1 LEVYWTQI
9 TNFFCSS
16 SDSNE
21 SEINREGTREDS
33 DEHGAMNVNARS
45 EPNNHGD
52 NNRNDNQAEHN
63 ASSNGQRAET
73 PNERDNDNR
82 NEMNIFDRFMDT
94 ILGAN
99 RNRVSPPMTIPI
111 ISGAGDNGSTVASA
125 TTDTS
130 NTGDEVDSR
139 TDSSNTNALSTSA
152 DSSGGAIIITV
163 NYVFSDENNPQNP
176 NRSGSLVMTLPNNS
190 SNRDPRIIQE
200 FIRLATQMA
209 YSTIVNLNKEKGIT
223 IDKFNSFDI
232 KTLEELKDTR
242 ECSICFE
249 EYIAFSNN
257 NDKKRSI
264 VEGSKSHEDTL
275 VKKRK
280 LNNNDSDST
289 TNTSSAS
296 SASSTS
302 YTLPTSANSTEASS
316 ASDQNESRPKYLSE
330 FTGTFE
336 HLPVQMPCGHI
347 FGKSCLFEWLK
358 NHSSCP
364 LCRDSVSE
372 SNTNEASS
380 TEVNGNMQNN
390 PNITMM
396 HGVHRPLFSDIF
408 NSFSRERDDS
418 TPVRRILRS
427 GNGLGENNS
436 PHTHIH
442 THSFSPQRLDS
453 QDVAQEGESRA
464 QNGVFSH
471 LLNYLRR
478 TQLNENSEPLFPT
491 GVSSRRTNSGVET
504 RLTDRIGS
512 EDNVLEF
519 MNLRSLVDDNRNNND
534 MANDVEEDNNN
545 SNSQN
550 DNPDSSNTNNNT
562 SNNDA
567 EHEQA

>member
-1 LEVYWTQI
+1 MH
-9 TNFFCSS
+9 C
-16 SDSNE
+16 SDSNG
-21 SEINREGTREDS
+21 SRNNREQITEDGE
-33 DEHGAMNVNARS
+33 EHGAMNVNARS
-45 EPNNHGD
+45 ETNLNPGD
-52 NNRNDNQAEHN
+52 NGGNDNLAEPN
-63 ASSNGQRAET
+63 ASSNAQGSDT
-73 PNERDNDNR
+73 SNESDNDNR

-99 RNRVSPPMTIPI
+99 RNRAQPPMAIPI
-111 ISGAGDNGSTVASA
+111 ISGAGDNGSTMASA
-125 TTDTS
+125 NTDTS
-130 NTGDEVDSR
+130 NTAEEVGSG
-139 TDSSNTNALSTSA
+139 TDSSNPNTLSTSA
-152 DSSGGAIIITV
+152 DANGGAIIITV

-232 KTLEELKDTR
+232 KTLEELSDTSK

-249 EYIAFSNN
+249 DYVSFSNGS
-257 NDKKRSI
+257 DKKRSI
-264 VEGSKSHEDTL
+264 VEDSKSHEDTF

-280 LNNNDSDST
+280 LNTDDSGSTNNTLSALPTSSDST
-289 TNTSSAS
+289 GAS
-296 SASSTS
+296 SASENT
-302 YTLPTSANSTEASS
+302 
-316 ASDQNESRPKYLSE
+316 SRPKYLSE
-330 FTGTFE
+330 FTGSFE

-380 TEVNGNMQNN
+380 TEANGNVQNN

-396 HGVHRPLFSDIF
+396 HGVHRPLLSDIF
-408 NSFSRERDDS
+408 NSFARDRDS
-418 TPVRRILRS
+418 NTPVRRILRS

-442 THSFSPQRLDS
+442 TQSFSPQRLDS
-453 QDVAQEGESRA
+453 QDNVQEGESR

-491 GVSSRRTNSGVET
+491 GVSSRRTTTGVET
-504 RLTDRIGS
+504 RLTDRIDS

-519 MNLRSLVDDNRNNND
+519 MNLRSLVDDNRNND
-534 MANDVEEDNNN
+534 DVTNVAEDN
-545 SNSQN
+545 SNADSQN
-550 DNPDSSNTNNNT
+550 DSSDGSNTNNNT

-567 EHEQA
+567 LNQ